1 MDNVSLG
8 IKFKTLEVAGFHSA
22 LHAMRNPM
30 DSWAKS
36 DTKTGKIG
44 PADKELSQRLSKAG
58 DEHAKHLRMIQVWV
72 DIKAPRYWWQEFD
85 TYRHGVERLSTS
97 TMHTLNSRP
106 LTREDFEWDGPY
118 EDLECLMVD
127 LNDLIDEYNA
137 ARAAGTALD
146 VELAF
151 RQLKQSLPEC
161 FIQRRTVMMSYQAL
175 RHMRV
180 DRTGHRLREWRKFLE
195 WAATLPESWMITGQV
210 PEFKVYDELHDD

>member
-1 MDNVSLG
+1 MK
-8 IKFKTLEVAGFHSA
+8 IETLEVAGIGPAVRA
-22 LHAMRNPM
+22 LRNPY
-30 DSWAKS
+30 SNWSLS
-36 DTKTGKIG
+36 DTKHGLIG
-44 PADKELSQRLSKAG
+44 PKDMHLSDRLAKSG
-58 DEHAKHLRMIQVWV
+58 GSHSKHLRLIQVWAE
-72 DIKAPRYWWQEFD
+72 IWAPRYWWQEFD

-106 LTREDFEWDGPY
+106 LTRDDFEWDGPY
-118 EDLECLMVD
+118 EDLERLMAD

-180 DRTGHRLREWRKFLE
+180 DRTGHRLREWRKFLD
-195 WAATLPESWMITGQV
+195 WAATLPESWMITGQI